1 MKNSIK
7 ILAVAFVLLFAF
19 SWNLQAQISKGGT
32 PPSFKFMQKSAAAAT
47 IPTERMAEL
56 DVPALLIEDSLEME
70 QTDLPMRFGYPF
82 DVNYSLFNS
91 GVWDSLPDGS
101 RIWQLRIEAPGAKSI
116 NLLYNDFDLPEGVE
130 LYIYNEDRSMVIGAF
145 TSENNKPTGEFA
157 TQPVAG
163 DVSILELYVP
173 AGISYPGRLTV
184 SRVVHAYRDIFF
196 NQTEVDKLIDF
207 LSSGS
212 CNINV
217 NCPEGYDWQQDK
229 KSVAMILTGS
239 GIRWCSGSLINNVR
253 QDFTPYFLTANHCL
267 SGYASW
273 IFMFNY
279 ECPTCPT
286 TANGPTW
293 MTTSGSVLRANH
305 TNSDFALVEMLE
317 TPPAS
322 YDVYFAGWSNINTP
336 VDSTVAIHHPS
347 GDVKKISFNFD
358 PIVST
363 NYYTTSG
370 TTHWMVDN
378 WELGTT
384 EGGSSGSPLFDP
396 NHRIIG
402 QLHGGE
408 ASCSVIGPDWY
419 GKFSYSWDNS
429 PDSQYQLKH
438 WLDPDNTGATTLD
451 GISPIGLYA
460 EADTTIGDVPFQVQF
475 TGSAA
480 VTVDS
485 WLWIF
490 GDGNTS
496 TEQSPLYTYN
506 NPGEFDV
513 TLRITSDGNTYNYY
527 NYNYIF
533 ALADTLETYH
543 ITGGIDST
551 VMLPIRANNTVELEE
566 INIPLE
572 YSGDVPLQYDSIS
585 VVGCRTDYFERHELG
600 HYSSFSKEAT
610 IRLLA
615 SNDGSLP
622 PLSPGE
628 GLIAKVYFTILS
640 SASIGDTTTIVV
652 DGYTDHDLEFINP
665 DLTYQPKF
673 TNGAVEVI
681 YTGCCVGMRG
691 NINND
696 ELDEIDVED
705 LVYFID
711 YQFQRNPV
719 DPPACF
725 DEADVNNDGY
735 HDVADIVY
743 LIEYMFDDPNGP
755 PPVNCPYQ

>member
-1 MKNSIK
+1 MKNILK
-7 ILAVAFVLLFAF
+7 ISLVALILFFAF
-19 SWNLQAQISKGGT
+19 GLNIQAQISQGGT
-32 PPSFKFMQKSAAAAT
+32 PRSFKFMQKSAST
-47 IPTERMAEL
+47 IPAERMTEV

-70 QTDLPMRFGYPF
+70 QKDVPMRFGYPF
-82 DVNYSLFNS
+82 DVDYSLYNS
-91 GVWDSLPDGS
+91 GVWTTLPDGS
-101 RIWQLRIEAPGAKSI
+101 RIWQLQIEAPGAKSI
-116 NLLYNDFDLPEGVE
+116 NLLFDEFYLPEGAE
-130 LYIYNEDRSMVIGAF
+130 LFIYNVDHSMVIGAF

-157 TQPVAG
+157 TQPVKG

-173 AGISYPGRLTV
+173 ANIPHPGRLTI

-207 LSSGS
+207 LGSGS

-267 SGYASW
+267 SGYANW

-293 MTTSGSVLRANH
+293 MTTSGSVLRATH
-305 TNSDFALVEMLE
+305 SYSDFALVEMLE
-317 TPPAS
+317 APPES

-336 VDSTVAIHHPS
+336 SDSTVAIHHPS
-347 GDVKKISFNFD
+347 GDVKKISFNND
-358 PIVST
+358 PVVST

-370 TTHWMVDN
+370 TTHWMVNN

-384 EGGSSGSPLFDP
+384 EGGSSGSPLLDV

-419 GKFSYSWDNS
+419 GKFAVSWNNY

-438 WLDPDNTGATTLD
+438 WLDPDNTGAATLD
-451 GISPIGLYA
+451 GISPIGLFA
-460 EADTTIGDVPFQVQF
+460 EADTTVGDVPLQVQF

-480 VTVDS
+480 ISVDS

-496 TEQSPLYTYN
+496 NEQSPLHSYTS
-506 NPGEFDV
+506 PGEYDV
-513 TLRITSDGNTYNYY
+513 TLRITSGGNTYNYY

-543 ITGGIDST
+543 VAGGIDST
-551 VMLPIRANNTVELEE
+551 VILPVRANNTIELEE
-566 INIPLE
+566 INIPVE
-572 YSGDVPLQYDSIS
+572 FGGDVPLHFDSVS
-585 VVGCRTDYFERHELG
+585 VIGCRTDYFERHEFVYYNDFL
-600 HYSSFSKEAT
+600 KQT
-610 IRLLA
+610 TVRLLA
-615 SNDGSLP
+615 SNNGTQP
-622 PLSPGE
+622 PLPPGE
-628 GLIAKVYFTILS
+628 GLIAKLYFKVLP
-640 SASIGDTTTIVV
+640 SATIGDTTNIIL
-652 DGYTDHDLEFINP
+652 DGFPDYNLEFINP
-665 DLTYQPKF
+665 NLTYQPNL
-673 TNGAVEVI
+673 TNGAIEVI
-681 YTGCCVGMRG
+681 YTGCCLGFRG

-696 ELDEIDVED
+696 PLNIVDIED
-705 LVYFID
+705 LVYYID
-711 YQFQRNPV
+711 YQFNRSPV

-725 DEADVNNDGY
+725 EEADVNNDGVL
-735 HDVADIVY
+735 DVSDLVY
-743 LIEYMFDDPNGP
+743 LIEYMFDSPNGP
-755 PPVNCPYQ
+755 APLNCPYQ